1 MVTFKKHQERMRS
14 FMSSDLKP
22 ERQEVVLSPLLSQ
35 SLSVL
40 LNRAA
45 QHSRD
50 LFNQCLQPLH
60 LTSKGFAVLSVLQ
73 EGTACSQ
80 IELGKGLGID
90 RTTMVSVIDELE
102 SQHFV
107 ERTRHPTDRRQH
119 LLVLTPQGRDIYQQ
133 ARQAAER
140 FEDTFLAPLT
150 SEQQQQLRTLL
161 HLLTHTEHHR

>member
-1 MVTFKKHQERMRS
+1 MMS
-14 FMSSDLKP
+14 FMSPDLKP
-22 ERQEVVLSPLLSQ
+22 EGQEFALPPVLSQ

-45 QHSRD
+45 QQSRD
-50 LFNQCLQPLH
+50 RFNHCLQPLM

-73 EGTACSQ
+73 EGTLCSQ
-80 IELGKGLGID
+80 IELGKGLCID

-102 SQHFV
+102 RQHYV

-119 LLVLTPQGRDIYQQ
+119 LLVLTPQGKDIYQQ

-140 FEDTFLAPLT
+140 FEDAYLAALT
-150 SEQQQQLRTLL
+150 PEQQQQLTLL
-161 HLLTHTEHHR
+161 LQLLTNDENSR